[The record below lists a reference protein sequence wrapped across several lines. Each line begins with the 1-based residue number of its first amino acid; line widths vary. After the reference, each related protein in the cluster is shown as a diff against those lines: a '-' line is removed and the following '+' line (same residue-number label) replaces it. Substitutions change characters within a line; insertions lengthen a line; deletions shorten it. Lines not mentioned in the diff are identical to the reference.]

1 MHKGLAQAIT
11 IALGRLGLVSP
22 DAVAPHLSVFIK
34 PFCMVVE
41 DIEEDPEKQDAYRY
55 NYRKFQNNLLF

>member
-22 DAVAPHLSVFIK
+22 DAVAPFLGDFVK
-34 PFCMVVE
+34 PFCMVVDDIGE
-41 DIEEDPEKQDAYRY
+41 DLEKQDAYR
-55 NYRKFQNNLLF
+55 